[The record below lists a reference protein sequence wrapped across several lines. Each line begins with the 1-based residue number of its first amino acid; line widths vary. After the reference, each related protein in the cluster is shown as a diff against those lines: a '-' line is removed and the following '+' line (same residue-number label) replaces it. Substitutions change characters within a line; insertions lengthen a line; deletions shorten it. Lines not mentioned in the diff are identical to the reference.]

1 MEMTKQRQL
10 TIRSDEAHALAT
22 TLAERQGLTAEE
34 VVIRAL
40 RDYARADEEVRNGL
54 TAEQEAFSRRIV
66 ELGRQFRSQWKYGE
80 GSDHS
85 DMYDEYGLPI

>member
-1 MEMTKQRQL
+1 MSADKQRQL
-10 TIRSDEAHALAT
+10 SIRSDEALALAT
-22 TLAERQGLTAEE
+22 TLAERQGLTAQE

-54 TAEQEAFSRRIV
+54 TAEQEAFRRKIV
-66 ELGRQFRSQWKYGE
+66 ELGRRFRGKWKYGE

-85 DMYDEYGLPI
+85 DMYDENGLPI